1 MDGYKVP
8 MYKWAG
14 AVKELGAGKCAF
26 CGAEERL
33 EAHHIIPYSR
43 RDDLINDLSNGVL
56 LCHSCH
62 LRAHKGNFYNA
73 HRENR
78 GEHVSTPP
86 ESEAVL
92 GYLDRLVT
100 LIVPKG
106 RKEDI
111 EAFAKGKGLSINGY
125 IGELI
130 REDMRLS
137 EEAWKAAPEEGEG
150 L

>member
-1 MDGYKVP
+1 MSIDGFNILTHVFIVHLAYLR
-8 MYKWAG
+8 MYGNCVIIAIVEKRLLWSGSRYYLLKGGYTVAKSRTSA
-14 AVKELGAGKCAF
+14 AVK
-26 CGAEERL
+26 
-33 EAHHIIPYSR
+33 
-43 RDDLINDLSNGVL
+43 
-56 LCHSCH
+56 
-62 LRAHKGNFYNA
+62 
-73 HRENR
+73 NR
-78 GEHVSTPP
+78 Y
-86 ESEAVL
+86 AAKA
-92 GYLDRLVT
+92 YDRVA

-111 EAFAKGKGLSINGY
+111 EAFAKEKGLSINGY

>member
-1 MDGYKVP
+1 MAKSRTS
-8 MYKWAG
+8 A
-14 AVKELGAGKCAF
+14 AVK
-26 CGAEERL
+26 
-33 EAHHIIPYSR
+33 
-43 RDDLINDLSNGVL
+43 
-56 LCHSCH
+56 
-62 LRAHKGNFYNA
+62 
-73 HRENR
+73 NR
-78 GEHVSTPP
+78 Y
-86 ESEAVL
+86 AAKA
-92 GYLDRLVT
+92 YDRVA